1 MSKFVT
7 LDEAA
12 QLLGMTTDEL
22 VEARSSGEV
31 HGYRDGSSW
40 KFKAEEI
47 ERFASERGSELPG
60 GGASDAGGDL
70 GSDELRLVG
79 GEADVEA
86 DKPAE
91 SPAESSEDELSLDP
105 LSDYDADDAVLL
117 SDADGGVS
125 EAASST
131 IIGAGGQ
138 SDGAESDIRLA
149 SAESDLTLDDS
160 PLELDSD
167 SEVLG
172 SSEPPKTPGAGD
184 SDVQLVADEDGSD
197 VRVVPGSGSGILGGS
212 GTDELKLDVSSGS
225 GTGELV
231 GGTGS
236 SDLGLGSS
244 ELLDDDDEEVL
255 SLSDEDDLVLAGSGT
270 GSDVTMGGSDTGIN
284 LTNPSDSGLLLDDD
298 ALDLGSVSSLELPE
312 DEEEDA
318 LGSVDDADGGVQQEE
333 DFNLG
338 PTEVAAEPEDDEG
351 SSQVI
356 KLEQDAFGT
365 DDLTDADPLAEGVGF
380 EEVTDDEEAVLVADD
395 VEGLETAGVAVGR
408 PAEDIS
414 FSAVNIAW
422 LSCVTLVLALS
433 GILMI
438 DVVRNMWS
446 WNEATANSLA
456 SGIMEGIVSA
466 VGMNR

>member
-1 MSKFVT
+1 MPPNGEPIFPGV
-7 LDEAA
+7 
-12 QLLGMTTDEL
+12 GR
-22 VEARSSGEV
+22 ARRIASG
-31 HGYRDGSSW
+31 
-40 KFKAEEI
+40 
-47 ERFASERGSELPG
+47 RGR
-60 GGASDAGGDL
+60 SDKDA
-70 GSDELRLVG
+70 
-79 GEADVEA
+79 
-86 DKPAE
+86 
-91 SPAESSEDELSLDP
+91 DELSLDP

-117 SDADGGVS
+117 NDPEGGVS
-125 EAASST
+125 DAASST
-131 IIGAGGQ
+131 IIGAGGK
-138 SDGAESDIRLA
+138 SDGVESDIRLA
-149 SAESDLTLDDS
+149 GADSDLTLDDS

-172 SSEPPKTPGAGD
+172 SSEPQTPGAGD

-197 VRVVPGSGSGILGGS
+197 VRVVPGSGSGNLGGS
-212 GTDELKLDVSSGS
+212 GTDELNLEVSSGS
-225 GTGELV
+225 GTGELT

-244 ELLDDDDEEVL
+244 EILDDDDEQVL

-318 LGSVDDADGGVQQEE
+318 LASVDETEGGVQQEE

-365 DDLTDADPLAEGVGF
+365 DDLSDADPLGEGVGF

-395 VEGLETAGVAVGR
+395 DVEGLETAGVAVGG
-408 PAEDIS
+408 PTEDVS

-422 LSCVTLVLALS
+422 LTCVTLVLALS